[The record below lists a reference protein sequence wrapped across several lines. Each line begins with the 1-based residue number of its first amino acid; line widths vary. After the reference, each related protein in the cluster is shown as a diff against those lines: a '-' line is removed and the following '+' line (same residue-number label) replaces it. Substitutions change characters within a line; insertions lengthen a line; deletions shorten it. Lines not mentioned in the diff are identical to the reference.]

1 MSDVLN
7 KGLRTA
13 TDRARGLAG
22 VLQGFKDFVSRGNAV
37 ELAVGIVIGAAFTSV
52 VGAVQNGFIS
62 PLIGMLFGKPAITW
76 KVGPV
81 NGSTIDLGLI
91 VNALIQFLLTAAAIY
106 FLIVLP
112 LNKLAER
119 RKRGIEAEPARPAED
134 ILLLQEIRDLLAAQ
148 TAPALRDGCG
158 GAAAGAAG
166 AATGTAAGGAGAAGG
181 APPAPPPAPPAPP
194 PGPRGGRRAERADPP
209 AAAGGP
215 PGAGGGPLHRPRPAP
230 WRV

>member
-62 PLIGMLFGKPAITW
+62 PLIGMLFGKPAISW

-148 TAPALRDGCG
+148 SAPALRESRGSAGG
-158 GAAAGAAG
+158 GAAGG
-166 AATGTAAGGAGAAGG
+166 RGAGGGGGGRGGRGGGGGGGRGG
-181 APPAPPPAPPAPP
+181 APPAPRAPAAPAPRA
-194 PGPRGGRRAERADPP
+194 RGRRA
-209 AAAGGP
+209 G
-215 PGAGGGPLHRPRPAP
+215 PRPG
-230 WRV
+230 

>member
-1 MSDVLN
+1 MMRPFRLSTPEDPTPMSDVLN

-62 PLIGMLFGKPAITW
+62 PLIGMLFGKPAISW

-148 TAPALRDGCG
+148 SAPALRESRGS
-158 GAAAGAAG
+158 AGAGAG
-166 AATGTAAGGAGAAGG
+166 ATGAGATGTGTAAAAGEPG
-181 APPAPPPAPPAPP
+181 AT
-194 PGPRGGRRAERADPP
+194 GTPRS
-209 AAAGGP
+209 
-215 PGAGGGPLHRPRPAP
+215 AGGGGRPSAP
-230 WRV
+230 PHPPVA